1 MRPDMYAEPIR
12 SEKPT
17 TRVTAFLA
25 VLLAAGF
32 LPETAHAY
40 VGPTV
45 GIGLI
50 GAAIGLLLTVI
61 MAIGVIV
68 SWPLRRLKRRRQAAK
83 AAPGESE
90 PSADGTD

>member
-1 MRPDMYAEPIR
+1 MNVQRNRPT
-12 SEKPT
+12 K
-17 TRVTAFLA
+17 TRPRAAAFLVA
-25 VLLAAGF
+25 ALAMTVLPSAAS
-32 LPETAHAY
+32 AY

-68 SWPLRRLKRRRQAAK
+68 SWPLRRLKRRMKAKNAPQAA
-83 AAPGESE
+83 PELSGEDAE
-90 PSADGTD
+90 